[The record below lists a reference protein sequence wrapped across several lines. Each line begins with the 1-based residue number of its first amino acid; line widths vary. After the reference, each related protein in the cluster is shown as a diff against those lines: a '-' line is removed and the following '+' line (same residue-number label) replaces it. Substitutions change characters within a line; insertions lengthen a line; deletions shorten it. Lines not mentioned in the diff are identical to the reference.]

1 MPHEIEIIPD
11 EDVRFTTFGNGNSF
25 LVIDVFAP
33 ELNGTVIYCRNE
45 VGLFAAN
52 FILRSTRKYTS

>member
-1 MPHEIEIIPD
+1 M
-11 EDVRFTTFGNGNSF
+11 RFSIFGNGNSF

-45 VGLFAAN
+45 VGRYAAD
-52 FILRSTRKYTS
+52 FTLRSTRKYTERMMQITVEKIS